1 LKILLDTHI
10 LLWNLNAD
18 PRLTQKA
25 LSYLHDPENT
35 IFVSSISVWEM
46 ATKLKTN
53 KLQLAVSLS
62 ELLTILKQDGL
73 EPLEF
78 QWDHARAAGELPLH
92 HQDPFDRGLIAQAM
106 TEPMH
111 LMTHA
116 DWFDPYQVSVIKV

>member
-1 LKILLDTHI
+1 MEILLDTHI

-35 IFVSSISVWEM
+35 IFVSSISVWEI
-46 ATKLKTN
+46 ALKLKIN

-62 ELLTILKQDGL
+62 ELLNVLKQDGL
-73 EPLEF
+73 ESLAF
-78 QWDHARAAGELPLH
+78 QWDHACVAGELPLH
-92 HQDPFDRGLIAQAM
+92 HQDPFDRGLIAQAV

-111 LMTHA
+111 LMTHD
-116 DWFDPYQVSVIKV
+116 DWFDPYQLSVIKV